1 MTTLKIFYLT
11 LLLLE
16 GHVLDTDDFLN
27 PMTEEQEE
35 RGEPEE
41 QEERGEPEK
50 KKLKSKASDMETTV
64 AAYKIENGNFR

>member
-35 RGEPEE
+35 RGEPE
-41 QEERGEPEK
+41 K